1 MVFKRA
7 ALMGIAALA
16 HMVSTSGP
24 SIAQTAGSAAQVT
37 VKIGIVN
44 SLTGFLGAGGDQLQ
58 RGMELYA
65 KLHRAELPP
74 GVDVQLVTRDDKTD
88 AATGKIVAEELI
100 NTEKVNIL
108 LGFMASPVAAAVAT
122 MSRDSKVPMIVAN
135 ASGVEIPRMSP
146 YVVRTSF
153 TMWQVSLPL
162 GKAAGQSFKTG
173 YTLVPDYSAGHE
185 AESAFVKGFTD
196 SGGKMIG
203 TGRFPP
209 TAKEFTTFLQQ
220 IKDAKPDALFIFRPG
235 SGPETTTLMRSIK
248 SMGLPEQGIH
258 VITMQNL
265 VSEDDL
271 PSMGDAPLGL
281 ITTGTYSGAGDR
293 VANKSFLAA
302 WKKEY
307 GDHVPGF
314 YSVGGWDGMAAAF
327 DVIKKT
333 KGVFNADEAIA
344 VLRNHKNPD
353 SPRGPI
359 EIDPETRDIIQNIYL
374 RTTEMKDGKLQN
386 TELAT
391 VPNVKDPWKELNP
404 PKP

>member
-1 MVFKRA
+1 MAWKHA
-7 ALMGIAALA
+7 QWLGIAALA
-16 HMVSTSGP
+16 NIVTIGALSP
-24 SIAQTAGSAAQVT
+24 AALAQTT

-65 KLHRAELPP
+65 KLHKSELPP
-74 GVDVQLVTRDDKTD
+74 GVTVELVTRDDKTD

-100 NTEKVNIL
+100 NTQKVNIL

-122 MSRDSKVPMIVAN
+122 MSRDAKIPMIVAN

-185 AESAFVKGFTD
+185 AENAFVKGFTD
-196 SGGKMIG
+196 GGGKIIG

-220 IKDAKPDALFIFRPG
+220 IKEAKPDALFIFRPG

-248 SMGLPEQGIH
+248 SMGLPELGIN

-271 PSMGDAPLGL
+271 PNMGDAPVGL

-293 VANKSFLAA
+293 AANTNFLAA

-307 GDHVPGF
+307 GDHIPGF

-333 KGVFNADEAIA
+333 KGKFTADEAIEI
-344 VLRNHKNPD
+344 LRNHKNPD

-359 EIDPETRDIIQNIYL
+359 EIDPETRDIVQNIYL
-374 RTTEMKDGKLQN
+374 RTTEMKNGKLQN

-391 VPNVKDPWKELNP
+391 VPKVKDPWKELNP
-404 PKP
+404 PKQ